1 MKALKLLL
9 AIILVGFGVALT
21 YHIFEN
27 AVHNF
32 IDFVWYDT
40 FNTDQNRLIIIPL
53 VLTFSFMFF
62 GLQHWL
68 DVKAENTEDHGLGSM
83 PGPTVTNFLKV
94 LMIGFF
100 SLVAGATLGPEA
112 ILVPS
117 CMIFGA
123 YVGKKMFRKQKQIVQ
138 LLSAAG
144 VMALFTAF
152 FNSFAIGVLSLFLV
166 LAQSKAKFKP
176 ILLVAAVLAA
186 GSTKVALNFLDSDD
200 YVQLPDYNWVP
211 NLSTMVV
218 CMVLVVAG
226 FLSIQLVSAV
236 HDLADNVTSK
246 PLKRHSWI
254 VHAIVASVGLTCLY
268 LIGGPLVEFTG
279 NKSIVPMFEQASSLG
294 LIGLVWILI
303 VKSIAIAWSKALGYR
318 GGMIFP
324 TIFLASVL
332 VAITKLYVSDL
343 NGIYGI
349 IAVVVGA
356 FIANRK
362 TRILV

>member
-1 MKALKLLL
+1 
-9 AIILVGFGVALT
+9 
-21 YHIFEN
+21 
-27 AVHNF
+27 
-32 IDFVWYDT
+32 
-40 FNTDQNRLIIIPL
+40 
-53 VLTFSFMFF
+53 
-62 GLQHWL
+62 
-68 DVKAENTEDHGLGSM
+68 
-83 PGPTVTNFLKV
+83 
-94 LMIGFF
+94 
-100 SLVAGATLGPEA
+100 
-112 ILVPS
+112 
-117 CMIFGA
+117 
-123 YVGKKMFRKQKQIVQ
+123 
-138 LLSAAG
+138 
-144 VMALFTAF
+144 
-152 FNSFAIGVLSLFLV
+152 
-166 LAQSKAKFKP
+166 
-176 ILLVAAVLAA
+176 
-186 GSTKVALNFLDSDD
+186 
-200 YVQLPDYNWVP
+200 
-211 NLSTMVV
+211 
-218 CMVLVVAG
+218 MVLVVAG

-332 VAITKLYVSDL
+332 VAITQLYVSDL